1 MFSGKGVLPGGRML
15 ISFVCLFV
23 GQIIFNLKYLS
34 CPKQIIIKSKLYV
47 NYTEFTGYQGDYI
60 LVPGVLSLGLF

>member
-1 MFSGKGVLPGGRML
+1 MEKGYFLVAGCLFHL
-15 ISFVCLFV
+15 FVCLFV